1 MKQTGRMSDISNQVL
16 EYREQEYLKYL
27 RIEGR
32 LALSAKNLRLKNCQQ
47 CGYCCLG
54 VTCVPKPDEIESIA
68 DFLELST
75 DELIKQYMLIDKF
88 DDSNYFL
95 RFANEKQQD
104 ITGTYLPKE
113 RWFDRG
119 YCILY
124 DKRNRAC
131 RIYCMRPFEARDW
144 NCWDV
149 KPVYIKATNIWKP
162 EDIYKLLPHFR
173 P

>member
-1 MKQTGRMSDISNQVL
+1 MLDTSEQEL
-16 EYREQEYLKYL
+16 AYREQEYLGYL
-27 RIEGR
+27 RTEGR
-32 LALSAKNLRLKNCQQ
+32 LALSAKNLSLKSCQR

-54 VTCVPKPDEIESIA
+54 VTCVPKPDEVEPIA
-68 DFLELST
+68 GFLGLST
-75 DELIKQYMLIDKF
+75 AELIKRYMLVDKF

-104 ITGTYLPKE
+104 ITGAYLPPA

-119 YCILY
+119 YCIFY
-124 DKRNRAC
+124 DQRNRAC
-131 RIYCMRPFEARDW
+131 GIYPVRPFEARDW

-149 KPVYIKATNIWKP
+149 KAAYIKAANLWKP
-162 EDIYKLLPHFR
+162 ADIYRLLPQFR